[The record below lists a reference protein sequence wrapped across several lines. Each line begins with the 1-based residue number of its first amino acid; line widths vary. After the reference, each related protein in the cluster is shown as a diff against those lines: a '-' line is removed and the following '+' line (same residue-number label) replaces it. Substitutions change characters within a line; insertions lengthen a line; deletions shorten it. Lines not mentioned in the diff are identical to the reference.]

1 MHVLQKLIDV
11 LPLALLSAGVIL
23 LFNGVLQA
31 VIVVSNPE
39 VQIAFDLGILAAAP
53 LMIVPADL
61 WPWSLTGG
69 AILFLAG
76 MVRQG

>member
-1 MHVLQKLIDV
+1 MHLLQKLIDV

-31 VIVVSNPE
+31 VIVISNPE
-39 VQIAFDLGILAAAP
+39 AQIAFDLGILASAP
-53 LMIVPADL
+53 LMIEPADL